1 MPFINTVEK
10 ICLKRDK
17 NNYQISI
24 QKVKNNISKYEK
36 FIKTKYN

>member
-1 MPFINTVEK
+1 MF
-10 ICLKRDK
+10 KRDK